1 MSASPSLP
9 GPENITRAVLPNGI
23 TILTRS
29 NFNSPSVTLS
39 GYLSAGSLFD
49 SDEKLGLADFVTSAL
64 MRGTERHTFEQ
75 IYDALESVGASLGF
89 SAGTHTAGFSGRA
102 LVGVLIPG
110 AALGLIAYGRPPERI
125 PAPERIDVAGFS
137 FWAICVA
144 ALLEWEAS
152 AFRDSSLSW
161 HPSLTALIDP
171 LIQPHPVRGAA
182 FLVWLLAGWALVRR

>member
-1 MSASPSLP
+1 MTAEETRERDQRAGRPVAGRP
-9 GPENITRAVLPNGI
+9 VADQPVAGRAVPGRPVMGGPVPGRWPGGSARPLLG
-23 TILTRS
+23 
-29 NFNSPSVTLS
+29 TL
-39 GYLSAGSLFD
+39 AV
-49 SDEKLGLADFVTSAL
+49 LGLAGYAW
-64 MRGTERHTFEQ
+64 
-75 IYDALESVGASLGF
+75 AASGLPP
-89 SAGTHTAGFSGRA
+89 FSGRA

-152 AFRDSSLSW
+152 AFRDNSLSW